1 MKVMEYL
8 MISRKTLTAYNK
20 MCQPL
25 LEKYNLSQVS
35 FDILMF
41 LTNNPEYKTA
51 QDVSEIR
58 GIKKNLVSVHVDK
71 LVNAGL
77 LERGFIAG
85 DRRKVSLTCTD
96 KSKEIID
103 DGLRMQ
109 NDFYEHIVSGI
120 SKEDWKAYKRI
131 TDQVIKNTLEILN
144 K

>member
-25 LEKYNLSQVS
+25 LEKYNLPQVS

>member
-25 LEKYNLSQVS
+25 LEKYNLPQVS

-109 NDFYEHIVSGI
+109 NDFYEHIIVGI
-120 SKEDWKAYKRI
+120 SKDDWKAYKRI

>member
-25 LEKYNLSQVS
+25 LEKYNLPQVS

-109 NDFYEHIVSGI
+109 NDFYEHYCLWQYMSTCPF
-120 SKEDWKAYKRI
+120 SSRF
-131 TDQVIKNTLEILN
+131 
-144 K
+144 

>member
-20 MCQPL
+20 MCEPL
-25 LEKYNLSQVS
+25 LEKYNLPQVS

>member
-25 LEKYNLSQVS
+25 LEKYNLPQVS

-109 NDFYEHIVSGI
+109 NDFYEHIIAGI
-120 SKEDWKAYKRI
+120 SKDDWKAYKRI
-131 TDQVIKNTLEILN
+131 TDQVIENTLEILN

>member
-20 MCQPL
+20 MCEPL
-25 LEKYNLSQVS
+25 LEKYNLPQVS

-109 NDFYEHIVSGI
+109 NDFYEHIIVGI
-120 SKEDWKAYKRI
+120 SKDDWKAYKRI

>member
-1 MKVMEYL
+1 MKAMDYIMV
-8 MISRKTLTAYNK
+8 SRKTLIAYNK
-20 MCQPL
+20 MCEPI
-25 LEKYNLSQVS
+25 LEKYDLPQVS

-71 LVNAGL
+71 LVTGGL

-85 DRRKVSLTCTD
+85 DRRKVSLTCTG
-96 KSKEIID
+96 KAKEIID